1 MGSKARAMY
10 EGLSRAS
17 AANPN
22 SFLLPYWTALVG
34 GSAAFE
40 DFFSRVNAFRRLT
53 YLTIDTTGACDLKCT
68 GMCYYNPDIPLKR
81 PLVAE
86 SALVEAIREAASE
99 LSLGVLAFAGK
110 EPFLNHA
117 RLFSL
122 MKEAGSIPDREF
134 IIGIVT
140 SGRHIAR
147 YADKLLTASAEAC
160 LDYVDVSIDTANA
173 AEHDIFRGLDGTHNR
188 AMSAVRW
195 LNSELTKV
203 RSTVVSVL
211 RGDNHQGILNLVRDL
226 AGVNTYYQI
235 QPIQPPP
242 YSAIPPLPSTYL
254 IQFLRELGESLAGP
268 MAGANVHVTIELLGI
283 YLLEAF
289 QAGFFD
295 WSDIREDDNSTI
307 YIEKVLGGNTL
318 VITFELFPLQAWRLA
333 RITYTG
339 AYLAHMH
346 FLQSADPDQYAVGF
360 LGQESITSLFDRA
373 MERSS
378 HFGQVVESRSAH
390 DCTGRPCWP
399 NCFGGWNG
407 AENAFLEK
415 GRKLSEQPRLCTKT
429 TEDLVELEAKADHAS
444 ASLHQP

>member
-1 MGSKARAMY
+1 MH

-17 AANPN
+17 AANPD
-22 SFLLPYWTALVG
+22 SFLLPYWAALVDG
-34 GSAAFE
+34 TATFE
-40 DFFSRVNAFRRLT
+40 DFLPLVCTRRRLT

-68 GMCYYNPDIPLKR
+68 GMCYYNPDIPLRR

-86 SALVEAIREAASE
+86 TALVEAIRESARD
-99 LSLGVLAFAGK
+99 LSLAVLAFAGK
-110 EPFLNHA
+110 EPFLNHV

-122 MKEAGSIPDREF
+122 LKEAGSIPDREF

-140 SGRHIAR
+140 NGRHIAR
-147 YADKLLTASAEAC
+147 HADKLSTASQEGC

-173 AEHDIFRGLDGTHNR
+173 AEHDLFRGLDGTHNR

-195 LNSELTKV
+195 LNSELKEV

-211 RGDNHQGILNLVRDL
+211 REDNHQGILDLIRDL
-226 AGVNTYYQI
+226 AAVNTYYQI

-242 YSAIPPLPSTYL
+242 YSTIQPLSFDY
-254 IQFLRELGESLAGP
+254 IIRFLNTLVETLAGP
-268 MAGANVHVTIELLGI
+268 MAGAKVHVSIELLGI

-295 WSDIREDDNSTI
+295 WSDLREDSNATI
-307 YIEKVLGGNTL
+307 YVEKTLGGNTF

-346 FLQSADPDQYAVGF
+346 FLQSPDPDQYAVGF
-360 LGQESITSLFDRA
+360 LGQQSITSLFDRA
-373 MERSS
+373 VEHSS
-378 HFGQVVESRSAH
+378 HFDQVVQSRTNH
-390 DCTGRPCWP
+390 DCAGRPCWP

-415 GRKLSEQPRLCTKT
+415 GRKLSDQPRLCTKKR
-429 TEDLVELEAKADHAS
+429 EDLILLEAETGYAPKLLRQS
-444 ASLHQP
+444 